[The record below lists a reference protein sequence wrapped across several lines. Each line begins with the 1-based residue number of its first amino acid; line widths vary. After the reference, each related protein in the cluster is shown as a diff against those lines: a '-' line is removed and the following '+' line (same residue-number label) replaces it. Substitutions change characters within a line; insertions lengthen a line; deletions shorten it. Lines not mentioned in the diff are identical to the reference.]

1 MNQKIT
7 KTALL
12 FGVCSMLGGYNS
24 FAVASASP
32 DVIAAVQQSKKKVTG
47 VVNDAMGPV
56 IGASVMEKGTS
67 NGCVTDL
74 DGNFQL
80 SVNPGATLVI
90 SYIGYVTQEIKV
102 GGAVVNHRQ
111 P

>member
-24 FAVASASP
+24 LAAASGSP
-32 DVIAAVQQSKKKVTG
+32 DAIAAVQQAKKKITG

-56 IGASVMEKGTS
+56 IGASIMEKGTS

-74 DGNFQL
+74 DGNFSL
-80 SVNPGATLVI
+80 SVSPGATLVI
-90 SYIGYVTQEIKV
+90 SYIGYITQEIKV
-102 GGAVVNHRQ
+102 GGAVTAFH
-111 P
+111 